1 MIRAIFVRNDIFFHL
16 TLTEIDLLTLK
27 MTLKKLVKYFQ
38 KLISQSNSQENE
50 ILHLFL
56 ASLVEQSF
64 LTLKFIFDL
73 KK

>member
-1 MIRAIFVRNDIFFHL
+1 MIRAIFVRNDIFS
-16 TLTEIDLLTLK
+16 LTEIDLLTFK

-50 ILHLFL
+50 ISHLFL